1 MSWGNLTII
10 TWTSQ
15 KSKLHPR
22 PRSYQGSYIDA
33 MDQSQPLDPVS
44 KVLRGY
50 LNKTFRLSKKDM
62 FLFTPGRL
70 VALKTPFPCSVSNPF
85 SRVPSLKHVQC
96 IRAQDWFRH
105 DKWVT
110 FTDQSLP
117 DWFTTFSLKIIS
129 HAKTCSDTLYCN
141 LANCLLRYCLA
152 FASCLPKLSHLTQDS
167 PIALAICEW

>member
-50 LNKTFRLSKKDM
+50 LKETFRLSKKDM

-117 DWFTTFSLKIIS
+117 DWFTTFSLKNHFACKNVFQYFILWIVYRDYVWLLPHVFQS
-129 HAKTCSDTLYCN
+129 
-141 LANCLLRYCLA
+141 LAI
-152 FASCLPKLSHLTQDS
+152 LPKT
-167 PIALAICEW
+167 AL